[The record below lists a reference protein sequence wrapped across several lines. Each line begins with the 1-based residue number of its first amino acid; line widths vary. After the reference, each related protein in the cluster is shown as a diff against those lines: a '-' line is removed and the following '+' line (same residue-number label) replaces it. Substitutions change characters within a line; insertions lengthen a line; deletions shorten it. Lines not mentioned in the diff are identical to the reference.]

1 MLYRRQ
7 RQKRQQKNKIKSGIR
22 NKKRKASVL
31 KNQRKSEERKC
42 FNLSGSNGIGILE
55 TGGTVPKRTA
65 DFGRSFADGGSRRAV
80 GYGAVGGCAAKLML
94 AKTN

>member
-31 KNQRKSEERKC
+31 KNQRKFEERTDV
-42 FNLSGSNGIGILE
+42 FLLE
-55 TGGTVPKRTA
+55 KEGKR
-65 DFGRSFADGGSRRAV
+65 V
-80 GYGAVGGCAAKLML
+80 QML
-94 AKTN
+94 FEGLR

>member
-31 KNQRKSEERKC
+31 KNQRKSEERTDV
-42 FNLSGSNGIGILE
+42 FLLE
-55 TGGTVPKRTA
+55 KDGKR
-65 DFGRSFADGGSRRAV
+65 V
-80 GYGAVGGCAAKLML
+80 QML
-94 AKTN
+94 FEGLR

>member
-31 KNQRKSEERKC
+31 KNQRKSEERMDV
-42 FNLSGSNGIGILE
+42 FLLE
-55 TGGTVPKRTA
+55 KEGKR
-65 DFGRSFADGGSRRAV
+65 V
-80 GYGAVGGCAAKLML
+80 QML
-94 AKTN
+94 FEGLR

>member
-31 KNQRKSEERKC
+31 KNQRKSEERTDV
-42 FNLSGSNGIGILE
+42 FLLE
-55 TGGTVPKRTA
+55 KEGKRVQML
-65 DFGRSFADGGSRRAV
+65 FEGSR
-80 GYGAVGGCAAKLML
+80 
-94 AKTN
+94 

>member
-31 KNQRKSEERKC
+31 KNQRKSEERTDV
-42 FNLSGSNGIGILE
+42 FLLE
-55 TGGTVPKRTA
+55 IEGKR
-65 DFGRSFADGGSRRAV
+65 V
-80 GYGAVGGCAAKLML
+80 QML
-94 AKTN
+94 FEGLR

>member
-31 KNQRKSEERKC
+31 KNQRKSEERTDV
-42 FNLSGSNGIGILE
+42 FLLE
-55 TGGTVPKRTA
+55 KEGKR
-65 DFGRSFADGGSRRAV
+65 V
-80 GYGAVGGCAAKLML
+80 QML
-94 AKTN
+94 FEGLR